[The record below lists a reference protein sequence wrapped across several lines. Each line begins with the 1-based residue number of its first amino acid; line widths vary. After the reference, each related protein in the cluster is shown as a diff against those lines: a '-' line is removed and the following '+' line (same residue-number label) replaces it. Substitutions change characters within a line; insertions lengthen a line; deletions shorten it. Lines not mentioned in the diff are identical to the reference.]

1 MVNGNSYLCLVKYKH
16 KEKLLV
22 SSHIEQK
29 RRECMI
35 MLNKTKDINIEKV
48 LKKYSP
54 SEKREVIKAFDKLK
68 NLIDTEESYGTMFEQ
83 IFNNE
88 TIKYDILG
96 SGFYTFKAQGRDRSQ
111 MRLLYHFTRLAN
123 GEYNLQLHKV
133 YIKRKSGKEYM
144 TEFASYVEEYAR

>member
-35 MLNKTKDINIEKV
+35 MSDKTKDINIEKV

-111 MRLLYHFTRLAN
+111 MRLLYHFSRLAN
-123 GEYNLQLHKV
+123 GEYDLQLHKA
-133 YIKRKSGKEYM
+133 YIKRRSGKEYM
-144 TEFASYVEEYAR
+144 SEFASYVEEYAR